1 MTDTAASRSLERRA
15 MSLGTAFAL
24 DYGLQFL
31 LPVVLTRA
39 LDPHS
44 FGEYRLLWLG
54 ISTLLMVTP
63 MCMPQTL
70 YYFLPRH
77 DSERQRLF
85 LNQCLIFMAFAG
97 LAAAW
102 ALSPFDPFLPQTM
115 RGLVS
120 HNAAQVM
127 LIAGLWI
134 FAWVLDVLPTVDER
148 VDWQARLIVSLSAFR
163 AVFLSVVAFLTR
175 DLGAVLWALAAL
187 TALKAGILLMYVRR
201 YHGMRGPWMERAAFK
216 EQVRHAAPFGLS
228 GMLHGLR
235 SQGDQWVAAALF
247 SVAQFASFSVA
258 TVLGPVVQMC
268 RQSVNH
274 VFLPSMSRMHS
285 SGDVRAM
292 LALNSRANS
301 MVALLV
307 YPLLAFAFVFAVPLI
322 SLVYTASYLDAV
334 PVLRIYVVGLLILVV
349 EIQSVM
355 FLMKQGAFAAWVN
368 ALVLALAIPLSYLG
382 AMDFGLAG
390 AAIGSVSAL
399 YAERL
404 LTLTRLARLSQT
416 PLHKLQDWPTLA
428 GILAAA
434 ALSAAAAGLAL
445 REVQLRPF
453 LMLVS
458 GAGIVAV
465 VYPAAL
471 FLMGQR
477 RCITAFLASLR
488 HSAPTPAAIK

>member
-1 MTDTAASRSLERRA
+1 MNAAARSLERRA

-54 ISTLLMVTP
+54 ISTLLMITP

-70 YYFLPRH
+70 YYFLPRS
-77 DSERQRLF
+77 DSEKQRLY

-97 LAAAW
+97 LLAAW
-102 ALSPFDPFLPQTM
+102 ALSPFDPFLPQSM

-120 HNAAQVM
+120 HHAAAVM

-134 FAWVLDVLPTVDER
+134 FSWVLDVLPTVDER
-148 VDWQARLIVSLSAFR
+148 VDWQARLIVSMSALRAVLLSA
-163 AVFLSVVAFLTR
+163 VAFVTR

-187 TALKAGILLMYVRR
+187 TALKAGILLYYVRR
-201 YHGMRGPWMERAAFK
+201 HHGLRGPWLARQPFA

-228 GMLHGLR
+228 GMLHGMR
-235 SQGDQWVAAALF
+235 AQGDQWVAAALF

-285 SGDVRAM
+285 SGDVRSM
-292 LALNSRANS
+292 LALNSRANA

-322 SLVYTASYLDAV
+322 TLVYTAHYVEAV
-334 PVLRIYVVGLLILVV
+334 PVLRIYAFGLLMLVV
-349 EIQSVM
+349 EIQSVL
-355 FLMKQGAFAAWVN
+355 FLMKQGPFAAGVN
-368 ALVLALAIPLSYLG
+368 ALVLALAIPLSYFG
-382 AMDFGLAG
+382 AVTWGLPG
-390 AAIGSVSAL
+390 AAIGSVVAL
-399 YAERL
+399 YAERAL
-404 LTLTRLARLSQT
+404 SLSRLATLSNT
-416 PLHKLQDWPTLA
+416 PLLELQDWATLV
-428 GILAAA
+428 GILAAS
-434 ALSAAAAGLAL
+434 ALSAAIAGLAIGYTHMPPFA
-445 REVQLRPF
+445 QLAG
-453 LMLVS
+453 
-458 GAGIVAV
+458 GAAIVAIT
-465 VYPAAL
+465 YPAAL

-477 RCITAFLASLR
+477 RSLTSFIASMR
-488 HSAPTPAAIK
+488 HAGPEPAAIK

>member
-1 MTDTAASRSLERRA
+1 

-54 ISTLLMVTP
+54 VSTLLMITP

-70 YYFLPRH
+70 YYFLPRS
-77 DSERQRLF
+77 DSERQRLY

-102 ALSPFDPFLPQTM
+102 ALSPFNPLLPQSM

-120 HNAAQVM
+120 HNGAAVM
-127 LIAGLWI
+127 LITGLWI
-134 FAWVLDVLPTVDER
+134 FSWVLDVLPTVDER
-148 VDWQARLIVSLSAFR
+148 VDWQAKVIVSLSALR
-163 AVFLSVVAFLTR
+163 ALALSGVALVTR
-175 DLGAVLWALAAL
+175 DLGAVLWALAGL
-187 TALKAGILLMYVRR
+187 TALKAAILLYYVQRQ
-201 YHGMRGPWMERAAFK
+201 HGLRGPWLSREPFK
-216 EQVRHAAPFGLS
+216 EQVKHAAPFGLS
-228 GMLHGLR
+228 GMLHGMR
-235 SQGDQWVAAALF
+235 AQGDQWVAAALF

-285 SGDVRAM
+285 GGDVRAM
-292 LALNSRANS
+292 LALNSRANA

-307 YPLLAFAFVFAVPLI
+307 FPLLAFAFVFAVPLI
-322 SLVYTASYLDAV
+322 TLVYTDTYVDAV
-334 PVLRIYVVGLLILVV
+334 PVLRSYVFGLMILVI
-349 EIQSVM
+349 EIQSVL

-368 ALVLALAIPLSYLG
+368 TLVLALALPLSYFG
-382 AMDFGLAG
+382 AITWGLPG
-390 AAIGSVSAL
+390 AAIGSVIAL
-399 YAERL
+399 YSERIL
-404 LTLTRLARLSQT
+404 SLTRLARLTET
-416 PLHKLQDWPTLA
+416 PLARLQDWTTLA
-428 GILAAA
+428 GILGAA
-434 ALSAAAAGLAL
+434 ALSAFIAGEVLRHVSVGPFWQLACG
-445 REVQLRPF
+445 
-453 LMLVS
+453 
-458 GAGIVAV
+458 GAVMAV

-477 RCITAFLASLR
+477 RCLTSLIASLR
-488 HSAPTPAAIK
+488 NTGPEPAAIK

>member
-1 MTDTAASRSLERRA
+1 MSAASASLERRA
-15 MSLGTAFAL
+15 ISLGTAFAL

-54 ISTLLMVTP
+54 ISTLLMITP

-70 YYFLPRH
+70 YYFLPRS
-77 DSERQRLF
+77 DSEKQRLY
-85 LNQCLIFMAFAG
+85 LNQCLIFMAMAG

-102 ALSPFDPFLPQTM
+102 ALSPFDPFLPQSM
-115 RGLVS
+115 HGLVD
-120 HNAAQVM
+120 HNTGAVM

-134 FAWVLDVLPTVDER
+134 FSWVLDVLPTVDER
-148 VDWQARLIVSLSAFR
+148 VSWQARMIVSLSAIR
-163 AVFLSVVAFLTR
+163 AVLLSAVALATR
-175 DLGAVLWALAAL
+175 DLHAVLWALAAL
-187 TALKAGILLMYVRR
+187 TALKAGILLFYVHRH
-201 YHGMRGPWMERAAFK
+201 HGLRGPWLAAEPFK
-216 EQVRHAAPFGLS
+216 EQVKHAAPFGLS
-228 GMLHGLR
+228 GMLHGMR
-235 SQGDQWVAAALF
+235 SQGDQWIAAALF

-307 YPLLAFAFVFAVPLI
+307 FPLLAFAFVFAVPLI
-322 SLVYTASYLDAV
+322 TLVYTAHYLDAV
-334 PVLRIYVVGLLILVV
+334 PVLRIYVFGLLILVV
-349 EIQSVM
+349 EIQSVL
-355 FLMKQGAFAAWVN
+355 FLMKQGAFAARVN
-368 ALVLALAIPLSYLG
+368 ALVLALALPLSYLG
-382 AMDFGLAG
+382 AITWGLPG
-390 AAIGSVSAL
+390 AAVGSVVAL
-399 YAERL
+399 YSERVL
-404 LTLTRLARLSQT
+404 SLTRLARLSDT
-416 PLHKLQDWPTLA
+416 RLLKLQDWPTLA

-434 ALSAAAAGLAL
+434 ALSASIAGFALHQANLHPFAHLAAGG
-445 REVQLRPF
+445 V
-453 LMLVS
+453 LMGL
-458 GAGIVAV
+458 

-471 FLMGQR
+471 FLTGQR
-477 RCITAFLASLR
+477 HCLTSFLASMR
-488 HSAPTPAAIK
+488 HTGAEPAAAK

>member
-1 MTDTAASRSLERRA
+1 MNAAARSLERRA

-54 ISTLLMVTP
+54 VSTLLMITP

-77 DSERQRLF
+77 ESDKQRLY
-85 LNQCLIFMAFAG
+85 LNQCLVFMSFAA
-97 LAAAW
+97 LVAAW
-102 ALSPFDPFLPQTM
+102 ALSPFDPFLPQSM
-115 RGLVS
+115 RALVS
-120 HNAAQVM
+120 QHAGAVM
-127 LIAGLWI
+127 MIAGLWI
-134 FAWVLDVLPTVDER
+134 FSWVLDILPTVDER
-148 VDWQARLIVSLSAFR
+148 VDWQAKVIVSLSAIR
-163 AVFLSVVAFLTR
+163 AVTLSAVALATR

-187 TALKAGILLMYVRR
+187 TALKAGILLYYVRR
-201 YHGMRGPWMERAAFK
+201 HHGLQGPWLSRPAFA
-216 EQVRHAAPFGLS
+216 EQLRHAAPFGLS

-247 SVAQFASFSVA
+247 TVAQFASFSVA

-274 VFLPSMSRMHS
+274 VFLPSMSRHHS

-307 YPLLAFAFVFAVPLI
+307 FPMLAFAFAFAAPLI
-322 SLVYTASYLDAV
+322 TLVYTASYLDAV
-334 PVLRIYVVGLLILVV
+334 PVLRIYTFGLMLLVI
-349 EIQSVM
+349 EIQSVL
-355 FLMKQGAFAAWVN
+355 FLMKQGPFAAWVN
-368 ALVLALAIPLSYLG
+368 GLVLVLAIPMSYVG
-382 AMDFGLAG
+382 AMTYGLPG
-390 AAIGSVSAL
+390 AAIGSVTAL
-399 YAERL
+399 YCERAL
-404 LTLTRLARLSQT
+404 SLSRLAKLSDT
-416 PLHKLQDWPTLA
+416 PLHRLQDWMTLA

-434 ALSAAAAGLAL
+434 ALSASIAGFAL
-445 REVQLRPF
+445 QNVALRPF
-453 LMLVS
+453 ATLAVGGGLM
-458 GAGIVAV
+458 AV
-465 VYPAAL
+465 LYPAAL
-471 FLMGQR
+471 FLTGQR
-477 RCITAFLASLR
+477 RCLASFLASMR
-488 HSAPTPAAIK
+488 HSGPEPAAAK

>member
-1 MTDTAASRSLERRA
+1 VNAAQKSLERRA

-54 ISTLLMVTP
+54 VSTLLMITP

-70 YYFLPRH
+70 YYFLPRS
-77 DSERQRLF
+77 DKEGQRLY

-97 LAAAW
+97 LVAAW
-102 ALSPFDPFLPQTM
+102 ALSPFDPFLPQSM
-115 RGLVS
+115 RELVS
-120 HNAAQVM
+120 THAASVM

-134 FAWVLDVLPTVDER
+134 FSWVLDVLPTVDER
-148 VDWQARLIVSLSAFR
+148 VDWQAKVIVSLSALR
-163 AVFLSVVAFLTR
+163 AVLLSGVALVTR

-187 TALKAGILLMYVRR
+187 TALKAAILLFYVRR
-201 YHGMRGPWMERAAFK
+201 HHGFRGPWLSREPFR
-216 EQVRHAAPFGLS
+216 EQVKHAAPFGLS
-228 GMLHGLR
+228 GMLHGMR

-292 LALNSRANS
+292 LALNSRANA

-322 SLVYTASYLDAV
+322 TLVYTAAYVDAV
-334 PVLRIYVVGLLILVV
+334 PVLRIYVIGLLILVV
-349 EIQSVM
+349 EIQSVL
-355 FLMKQGAFAAWVN
+355 FLMKQGPFAAWVN
-368 ALVLALAIPLSYLG
+368 GLTLALALPLSYFG
-382 AMDFGLAG
+382 AITWGLPG
-390 AAIGSVSAL
+390 AALGSVVAL
-399 YAERL
+399 YSERAVSL
-404 LTLTRLARLSQT
+404 SRLARLSDT
-416 PLHKLQDWPTLA
+416 PLLKLQDWSTLG
-428 GILAAA
+428 GILLAA
-434 ALSAAAAGLAL
+434 ALSASIAGLLLGMVVLHPFAELAAGT
-445 REVQLRPF
+445 
-453 LMLVS
+453 LVI
-458 GAGIVAV
+458 AI
-465 VYPAAL
+465 VYPLAL
-471 FLMGQR
+471 FLTGQR
-477 RCITAFLASLR
+477 ECLTSFLASLR
-488 HSAPTPAAIK
+488 HPGPEPAAIK

>member
-1 MTDTAASRSLERRA
+1 

-54 ISTLLMVTP
+54 VSTLLMITP

-77 DSERQRLF
+77 DAVKQRLY
-85 LNQCLIFMAFAG
+85 LHQCLIFMGFA
-97 LAAAW
+97 AVVAAW
-102 ALSPFDPFLPQTM
+102 ALSPFDPFLPQSM
-115 RGLVS
+115 KSLVS
-120 HNAAQVM
+120 THTGSVM

-134 FAWVLDVLPTVDER
+134 FSWVLDILPTVDER
-148 VDWQARLIVSLSAFR
+148 VDWQAKVIVSLSAIR
-163 AVFLSVVAFLTR
+163 AVMLSAVALATR
-175 DLGAVLWALAAL
+175 DLGAVLWALALL
-187 TALKAGILLMYVRR
+187 TALKACILLYYVRR
-201 YHGMRGPWMERAAFK
+201 HHGLQGPWLAGPAFA
-216 EQVRHAAPFGLS
+216 EQVKHAAPFGLS

-247 SVAQFASFSVA
+247 TVAQFASFSVA

-274 VFLPSMSRMHS
+274 VFLPSMSRHHS
-285 SGDVRAM
+285 SGDLRAM

-307 YPLLAFAFVFAVPLI
+307 FPLLAFAFVFAVPLI
-322 SLVYTASYLDAV
+322 TLVYTASYLDAV
-334 PVLRIYVVGLLILVV
+334 PVLRVYVFGLVLLVV
-349 EIQSVM
+349 EIQSVL

-368 ALVLALAIPLSYLG
+368 GLVLALAIPMSYLG
-382 AMDFGLAG
+382 AMTWGLPG
-390 AAIGSVSAL
+390 AAIGSVAAL
-399 YAERL
+399 YCERAL
-404 LTLTRLARLSQT
+404 SLSRLARLSDT
-416 PLHKLQDWPTLA
+416 PLHRLQDWTTLA

-434 ALSAAAAGLAL
+434 ALSASIAGFAL
-445 REVQLRPF
+445 HGVELRPF
-453 LMLVS
+453 SMLAAG
-458 GAGIVAV
+458 GAVMAV
-465 VYPAAL
+465 LYPAAL
-471 FLMGQR
+471 FLTGQR
-477 RCITAFLASLR
+477 RCLTSFLASMR
-488 HSAPTPAAIK
+488 HTGAEPAAAK

>member
-1 MTDTAASRSLERRA
+1 

-54 ISTLLMVTP
+54 VSTLLMITP

-70 YYFLPRH
+70 YYFLPRS
-77 DSERQRLF
+77 DKDGQRLY

-97 LAAAW
+97 LVAAW
-102 ALSPFDPFLPQTM
+102 ALSPFDPFLPQSM

-120 HNAAQVM
+120 HDAAPVM

-134 FAWVLDVLPTVDER
+134 FSWVLDVLPTVDER
-148 VDWQARLIVSLSAFR
+148 VDWQAKVIVSLSAVR
-163 AVFLSVVAFLTR
+163 AVMLSAVAVLTR
-175 DLGAVLWALAAL
+175 DLGAVLWALALL
-187 TALKAGILLMYVRR
+187 TALKAAILLFYVRR
-201 YHGMRGPWMERAAFK
+201 HHGWRGPWISREPFR
-216 EQVRHAAPFGLS
+216 EQLKHAAPFGLS

-235 SQGDQWVAAALF
+235 SQGDQWIAAALF

-292 LALNSRANS
+292 LALNSRANA

-307 YPLLAFAFVFAVPLI
+307 YPLLAFAFIFAVPLI
-322 SLVYTASYLDAV
+322 SLVYTSAYVEAV
-334 PVLRIYVVGLLILVV
+334 PVLRVYVIGLLILVV
-349 EIQSVM
+349 EIQSVL
-355 FLMKQGAFAAWVN
+355 FLMKQGPFAAWVN
-368 ALVLALAIPLSYLG
+368 GLVLALALPLSYFG
-382 AMDFGLAG
+382 AITWGLPG
-390 AAIGSVSAL
+390 AAVGSVVAL
-399 YAERL
+399 YAERAVSL
-404 LTLTRLARLSQT
+404 SRLARLSDT
-416 PLHKLQDWPTLA
+416 PLLKLQDWGTLA
-428 GILAAA
+428 GILLAA
-434 ALSAAAAGLAL
+434 ALSASIAGLL
-445 REVQLRPF
+445 LG
-453 LMLVS
+453 M
-458 GAGIVAV
+458 VAV
-465 VYPAAL
+465 HPFVELALGALAVAIVYPLAL
-471 FLMGQR
+471 FLTGQR
-477 RCITAFLASLR
+477 ECLTSFVASLR
-488 HSAPTPAAIK
+488 HSGPEPAAIK